1 MLNKHGQPLTPKGQR
16 GIIVGLDPGMTVGVA
31 ILDLSGEILSVNS
44 FKEASRADITKHII
58 SFGRTVLVATDVHQT
73 PKMVRK
79 MATALNSK
87 VYSPYRDLA
96 VSAKNEMVDD
106 YIYSNDNHHAIP
118 RSRDIGS
125 DLIPQNAHERDALAA
140 AIQGYKKHQ
149 KKLEH
154 IEKRTLNLE
163 MSPELID
170 EVKIMVINEVPI
182 TKAIN
187 ATLEKLQNPINSSK
201 TDKGTLTSNN
211 GNTKDEP
218 NTADNM
224 THKMDKKVYK
234 KHNEEIKVFEVV
246 KEGTIRIAELSDNYS
261 DSPDKDASLIISG
274 LKNKLKS
281 QEKQIRNLQNK
292 NRILEDDLQTFHSE
306 ISHLESKIE
315 RLQYQYSQN
324 ILHQKEIINKQS
336 IIRGLQEK
344 YNRQKALNKNLAD
357 QLESIKRIRAMEL
370 SREASPVKIIESFS
384 KDSIREATG
393 AWNIRKGD
401 VVMLRSSEGGG
412 SQTASLL
419 IRLGVK
425 AVITTDKMSHQA
437 RSEFERNMVPLIPLE
452 TVDLKMADDFAVILS
467 SDLDRQI
474 KKWEK
479 NQEDKRKK
487 EETNKLLKI
496 MDDYRAKRKR
506 SPHNF

>member
-1 MLNKHGQPLTPKGQR
+1 
-16 GIIVGLDPGMTVGVA
+16 MTVGVA
-31 ILDLSGEILSVNS
+31 ILDLSGEILGVNS

-58 SFGRTVLVATDVHQT
+58 SFGRTVLVATDVHQL

-79 MATALNSK
+79 MATTLNSK
-87 VYSPYRDLA
+87 IYAPYRDLA

-106 YIYSNDNHHAIP
+106 YIYSNDNRTVIP
-118 RSRDIGS
+118 RSRDTRS

-154 IEKRTLNLE
+154 IERRTLNLE
-163 MSPELID
+163 MPPELID

-187 ATLEKLQNPINSSK
+187 DTLEKLKHPTNSLK
-201 TDKGTLTSNN
+201 TDNI
-211 GNTKDEP
+211 
-218 NTADNM
+218 
-224 THKMDKKVYK
+224 
-234 KHNEEIKVFEVV
+234 EIKLFEVA
-246 KEGTIRIAELSDNYS
+246 KEDNIKISELSNDFN
-261 DSPDKDASLIISG
+261 DSPNEDASLIISG

-292 NRILEDDLQTFHSE
+292 NRILEDDLASFQDE

-315 RLQYQYSQN
+315 RLHYEYSQN
-324 ILHQKEIINKQS
+324 ILHQKEIATKQS

-344 YNRQKALNKNLAD
+344 YNIQKALSKNLSE

-370 SREASPVKIIESFS
+370 SKETSPVKIIESFS

-393 AWNIRKGD
+393 AWNIKKGD

-419 IRLGVK
+419 VHSGIK
-425 AVITTDKMSHQA
+425 AVITADKMSHQA
-437 RSEFERNMVPLIPLE
+437 RSEFERNRVPIIPLE
-452 TVDLKMADDFAVILS
+452 TVNLKMADDFAVIIS
-467 SDLDRQI
+467 SDLDREI
-474 KKWEK
+474 IKWEK

-496 MDDYRAKRKR
+496 MDDYRARRKR

>member
-1 MLNKHGQPLTPKGQR
+1 
-16 GIIVGLDPGMTVGVA
+16 MTVGVA
-31 ILDLSGEILSVNS
+31 ILDLSGEILGVNS
-44 FKEASRADITKHII
+44 FKEASRADITKHVI
-58 SFGRTVLVATDVHQT
+58 SFGRTVLVATDVHQP

-87 VYSPYRDLA
+87 IYSPYRDLA

-106 YIYSNDNHHAIP
+106 YIYSNDNRHAIS

-149 KKLEH
+149 KKLDH
-154 IEKRTLNLE
+154 IERRTLNLE

-187 ATLEKLQNPINSSK
+187 DTLEKLKHSIDSSK
-201 TDKGTLTSNN
+201 TNKGTHTSNN
-211 GNTKDEP
+211 DNTRDNP
-218 NTADNM
+218 NTTDNITHKIDKKIHKTDNM
-224 THKMDKKVYK
+224 EINLFKVAK
-234 KHNEEIKVFEVV
+234 EDNIK
-246 KEGTIRIAELSDNYS
+246 ICELSDDFNE
-261 DSPDKDASLIISG
+261 DSPNEDVSLIISG

-292 NRILEDDLQTFHSE
+292 NRILEDDLACFQDE

-315 RLQYQYSQN
+315 RLHYEYSQN
-324 ILHQKEIINKQS
+324 ILHQKEIATKQS

-344 YNRQKALNKNLAD
+344 YNIQKALSKNLSE
-357 QLESIKRIRAMEL
+357 QLESIKRIRALEL
-370 SREASPVKIIESFS
+370 SKETSPVKIIESFS

-393 AWNIRKGD
+393 AWNIKKGD

-419 IRLGVK
+419 VHSGVK

-437 RSEFERNMVPLIPLE
+437 RSEFERNWVPIIPLE
-452 TVDLKMADDFAVILS
+452 TVDLKMADDFAVIIS
-467 SDLDRQI
+467 SDLDREI
-474 KKWEK
+474 IKWEK

>member
-1 MLNKHGQPLTPKGQR
+1 
-16 GIIVGLDPGMTVGVA
+16 MTVGVA

-44 FKEASRADITKHII
+44 FKEPSRADITKHII

-87 VYSPYRDLA
+87 IYSPYRDLA

-106 YIYSNDNHHAIP
+106 YIYSNDNRHAIP

-149 KKLEH
+149 KKLEN
-154 IEKRTLNLE
+154 IERRTLNLE
-163 MSPELID
+163 MPPELID
-170 EVKIMVINEVPI
+170 EVKIRVINEVPI

-187 ATLEKLQNPINSSK
+187 DALEKLQHPINSSK
-201 TDKGTLTSNN
+201 TDKGTHISN
-211 GNTKDEP
+211 GNTRDNP
-218 NTADNM
+218 NTTDNM
-224 THKMDKKVYK
+224 TPKMDKKVHK
-234 KHNEEIKVFEVV
+234 TDNIEIKLFEVA
-246 KEGTIRIAELSDNYS
+246 KEDTIKVTELSDNYS
-261 DSPDKDASLIISG
+261 EDSPDKDASLIISG

-292 NRILEDDLQTFHSE
+292 NRILEDDLASFHHE

-315 RLQYQYSQN
+315 RLHYEYSQN
-324 ILHQKEIINKQS
+324 ILHQKEITTKQS

-344 YNRQKALNKNLAD
+344 YNHQKALTKNLSE
-357 QLESIKRIRAMEL
+357 QLESIKRIRVLEL
-370 SREASPVKIIESFS
+370 SKETSPVKIIESFS

-393 AWNIRKGD
+393 AWNIKNGD

-419 IRLGVK
+419 VQLGVK
-425 AVITTDKMSHQA
+425 AVITADKMSHQA

-452 TVDLKMADDFAVILS
+452 TVDLKMADDFAVIIS
-467 SDLDRQI
+467 SDLDREI
-474 KKWEK
+474 KKWEN

-496 MDDYRAKRKR
+496 MDDYRTKRKR

>member
-1 MLNKHGQPLTPKGQR
+1 
-16 GIIVGLDPGMTVGVA
+16 MTVGVA
-31 ILDLSGEILSVNS
+31 ILDLSGEILGVNS

-58 SFGRTVLVATDVHQT
+58 SFGRTALVATDVHQP

-87 VYSPYRDLA
+87 IYSPYRDLA

-106 YIYSNDNHHAIP
+106 YIYSNDNRPIIS
-118 RSRDIGS
+118 RSRDTGS
-125 DLIPQNAHERDALAA
+125 DLIPKNAHERDALAA

-154 IEKRTLNLE
+154 IERRTLNLE
-163 MSPELID
+163 MTPELID
-170 EVKIMVINEVPI
+170 EVKLMVINEVPI

-187 ATLEKLQNPINSSK
+187 DTLEKLKHPNNSLK
-201 TDKGTLTSNN
+201 TDNI
-211 GNTKDEP
+211 
-218 NTADNM
+218 
-224 THKMDKKVYK
+224 
-234 KHNEEIKVFEVV
+234 EIKLFEVF
-246 KEGTIRIAELSDNYS
+246 KEDNINGELSDDFNE
-261 DSPDKDASLIISG
+261 DSPNEDASRIISG

-292 NRILEDDLQTFHSE
+292 NRILEDDLASFQDE

-315 RLQYQYSQN
+315 RLHYEYSQN
-324 ILHQKEIINKQS
+324 ILHQKEIATKQS

-344 YNRQKALNKNLAD
+344 YNIQKALSKKLSE
-357 QLESIKRIRAMEL
+357 QLESIKRIRALEL
-370 SREASPVKIIESFS
+370 SKETSPVKIIESFS

-393 AWNIRKGD
+393 AWNIKKGD

-419 IRLGVK
+419 VHSGVK

-437 RSEFERNMVPLIPLE
+437 RSEFERNWVPIIPLE
-452 TVDLKMADDFAVILS
+452 TVDLKMADDFAVIIS
-467 SDLDRQI
+467 SDLDREI

>member
-1 MLNKHGQPLTPKGQR
+1 
-16 GIIVGLDPGMTVGVA
+16 MTVGVA
-31 ILDLSGEILSVNS
+31 ILDLSGEILGVNS

-58 SFGRTVLVATDVHQT
+58 SFGRSVLVATDVHQP

-87 VYSPYRDLA
+87 IYAPYRDLA

-106 YIYSNDNHHAIP
+106 YIYSNDNRTVIP
-118 RSRDIGS
+118 RSRDTGS

-140 AIQGYKKHQ
+140 AIQGYKKNQ

-154 IEKRTLNLE
+154 IERRTLNLE
-163 MSPELID
+163 MPPELID

-187 ATLEKLQNPINSSK
+187 DTLEKLKHPINSLK
-201 TDKGTLTSNN
+201 TD
-211 GNTKDEP
+211 
-218 NTADNM
+218 NM
-224 THKMDKKVYK
+224 
-234 KHNEEIKVFEVV
+234 EIKLFEVF
-246 KEGTIRIAELSDNYS
+246 KKDNIKTGELSDEFNE
-261 DSPDKDASLIISG
+261 DSPNEDASLIISG

-292 NRILEDDLQTFHSE
+292 NRILEDDLASFQDE

-315 RLQYQYSQN
+315 KLHYEYSQN
-324 ILHQKEIINKQS
+324 ILHQKEIATKQS

-344 YNRQKALNKNLAD
+344 YNIQKALSKNLSE
-357 QLESIKRIRAMEL
+357 QLESIKRIRALEL
-370 SREASPVKIIESFS
+370 SKETSPVKIIESFS

-393 AWNIRKGD
+393 AWNIKKGD

-419 IRLGVK
+419 VHSGIK

-437 RSEFERNMVPLIPLE
+437 RSEFERNRVPIIPLE
-452 TVDLKMADDFAVILS
+452 TVDLKMADDFAVIIS
-467 SDLDRQI
+467 SDLDREI
-474 KKWEK
+474 LKWEK
-479 NQEDKRKK
+479 DQDDKRKK
-487 EETNKLLKI
+487 EETNNLLKI

>member
-1 MLNKHGQPLTPKGQR
+1 
-16 GIIVGLDPGMTVGVA
+16 MTVGIA
-31 ILDLSGEILSVNS
+31 ILNLSGEILSVNS

-58 SFGRTVLVATDVHQT
+58 SFGRTVLMATDVHQP
-73 PKMVRK
+73 PKMVKK

-87 VYSPYRDLA
+87 IYAPYRDLA

-106 YIYSNDNHHAIP
+106 YIYSSDKHSIIP

-125 DLIPQNAHERDALAA
+125 NLIPQNAHERDALAA

-154 IEKRTLNLE
+154 IERRTLNLE
-163 MSPELID
+163 MPPELID

-187 ATLEKLQNPINSSK
+187 DTLEKLNPPK
-201 TDKGTLTSNN
+201 TDKET
-211 GNTKDEP
+211 
-218 NTADNM
+218 
-224 THKMDKKVYK
+224 YK
-234 KHNEEIKVFEVV
+234 TDDIEIKLFKVS
-246 KEGTIRIAELSDNYS
+246 KEDTISELSTDFNE
-261 DSPDKDASLIISG
+261 DSPDEDASLIISG

-292 NRILEDDLQTFHSE
+292 NRILEDDLQSFHDE

-324 ILHQKEIINKQS
+324 ILHQKEIATKQS

-344 YNRQKALNKNLAD
+344 YNYEKALRKDLD
-357 QLESIKRIRAMEL
+357 EQLKSIKRIRAMEL

-384 KDSIREATG
+384 KDSIREATE
-393 AWNIRKGD
+393 AWNIKKGD
-401 VVMLRSSEGGG
+401 VILLRSSEGGG

-419 IRLGVK
+419 VQLGVK
-425 AVITTDKMSHQA
+425 AVITPDKMSHQA
-437 RSEFERNMVPLIPLE
+437 RSEFERNLVPIIPLE
-452 TVDLKMADDFAVILS
+452 NVDLKMADDFAVIIS
-467 SDLDRQI
+467 DDLDREI
-474 KKWEK
+474 IKWEK

>member
-1 MLNKHGQPLTPKGQR
+1 
-16 GIIVGLDPGMTVGVA
+16 MTVGVA
-31 ILDLSGEILSVNS
+31 ILDLSGEILNVNS

-87 VYSPYRDLA
+87 VYAPYKDLA
-96 VSAKNEMVDD
+96 VSAKYEMVDD
-106 YIYSNDNHHAIP
+106 YIYSNDNRQAIS
-118 RSRDIGS
+118 RSRGIGS

-154 IEKRTLNLE
+154 IERRTLNLD
-163 MSPELID
+163 MPPELID

-187 ATLEKLQNPINSSK
+187 DTLEKLQHPINSSK
-201 TDKGTLTSNN
+201 TDKGTPTSNN
-211 GNTKDEP
+211 GNTGDNP
-218 NTADNM
+218 NTIDNM
-224 THKMDKKVYK
+224 THKMNKEV
-234 KHNEEIKVFEVV
+234 HNKDNIEIKLFEVA
-246 KEGTIRIAELSDNYS
+246 KEENIKITELSDNYS
-261 DSPDKDASLIISG
+261 EDYPDKDASLIISG

-292 NRILEDDLQTFHSE
+292 NRILEDDLQSFQHE

-324 ILHQKEIINKQS
+324 ILHQKEITTKQS

-344 YNRQKALNKNLAD
+344 YNDQKALNKNLTD

-393 AWNIRKGD
+393 AWNIKKGD

-419 IRLGVK
+419 VHLKVK

-452 TVDLKMADDFAVILS
+452 TVDLKMSDDFAVIIS
-467 SDLDRQI
+467 SDLDREI

-496 MDDYRAKRKR
+496 MDDYRSKRRR